1 MFLFCFYRRVFHS
14 FISKSMK
21 DPCSNE
27 DIVIDEGDGLKE
39 RSTEDLHKDEKSRT
53 AAVNVKVTSATPIA
67 SRVNLRKSS
76 SNKNIMILAPDPK
89 AKEKENESDESTDVT
104 TRNKSKNTLDW
115 RKSEADESY
124 FTEIHLGGGSKTII
138 TVENLPRMQDDV
150 QIRYDDI
157 RTEL

>member
-14 FISKSMK
+14 FLSKSKK